1 MLNNY
6 TPLQNT
12 QCKRLLFSPLNEC
25 VYFLYTCCIYI
36 HFFHLLI
43 LKSSR
48 ITFAAY

>member
-12 QCKRLLFSPLNEC
+12 QCKRLLFRPLNEC

-36 HFFHLLI
+36 HYSNIIFRE
-43 LKSSR
+43 SS
-48 ITFAAY
+48 TYQDKT